1 MPENQDIIKKQKKEQ
16 RRLTK
21 LLRDTGTPPE
31 RIKLLEE
38 IIQNVSFMHAK
49 LEETREAIVGEKI
62 TVTYDNGGGQTGI
75 RENPAFKAYEALWKT
90 YMTGMTRIIEEMPKK
105 EADAAVY
112 KKGEPMT
119 VLDMI
124 KAKKART

>member
-49 LEETREAIVGEKI
+49 LEEAREAIVGEKI

-105 EADAAVY
+105 EADAAVD

>member
-1 MPENQDIIKKQKKEQ
+1 MPENEDIIKKQKKEQ

-31 RIKLLEE
+31 RIKLLAE
-38 IIQNVSFMHAK
+38 IVQNVAFMYAK
-49 LEETREAIVGEKI
+49 LEEAREEIVDEKI

-75 RENPAFKAYEALWKT
+75 RENPMFKAYEALWKT
-90 YMTGMTRIIEEMPKK
+90 YMVGMTRIMDEMPKK
-105 EADAAVY
+105 AEAAVD
-112 KKGEPMT
+112 KKGEPLT

-124 KAKKART
+124 KAKKAQT